1 VEAVRALLVEGGA
14 DATAVDELGET
25 AKTLAVRK
33 HHLAAAAA
41 IDCCKTAVGL
51 RAVPEPQWPLKEVKN
66 LLQLSGVD
74 VRYPALTPSAK
85 CEYACTLPPAVS
97 GCCHARCGTWLWICM
112 SPFLADGVRAWD
124 KC

>member
-1 VEAVRALLVEGGA
+1 VEAVRALVVEAGA

-51 RAVPEPQWPLKEVKN
+51 RAVPPPQWPLKQVKN

-74 VRYPALTPSAK
+74 VRTPPPLGLPLTPTSAPNP
-85 CEYACTLPPAVS
+85 TPTPPK
-97 GCCHARCGTWLWICM
+97 
-112 SPFLADGVRAWD
+112 P
-124 KC
+124 